1 MVFTVEADSI
11 AVAWVKT
18 VLTVYN
24 KGIDIPTE
32 YKNNARTLVDPI
44 AVHINKPFLE
54 PKTCDDLSDF
64 KSKAIEDYCKKFL
77 EVGNTGH
84 TYTYP
89 NRLFDYPLVESGID
103 QNFDY
108 YEYRIGDGD
117 GDGFNQ
123 IQHIIDELKKSPIS
137 RRQIAHTWEPEYDA
151 VEKHCPCL
159 QTVQFSILNNELRLF
174 AVFRSNDM
182 LDAALAN
189 NNGLHTL
196 QKYVANSL
204 GVETGYMEI
213 YSCFPHIYEE
223 RLDAA
228 KRVVAGAGNYLSYS
242 ELNNGKY
249 FL

>member
-1 MVFTVEADSI
+1 MAFTVEADSI
-11 AVAWVKT
+11 VEAWIKT

-32 YKNNARTLVDPI
+32 YQNNARTLVDPI

-77 EVGNTGH
+77 EVSDTGH

-89 NRLFDYPLVESGID
+89 NRLFDYPWYDDGTWM
-103 QNFDY
+103 
-108 YEYRIGDGD
+108 GDGNSF
-117 GDGFNQ
+117 GYNQ
-123 IQHIIDELKKSPIS
+123 IEFIIEALSKSSIS
-137 RRQIAHTWEPEYDA
+137 RRQIAHTWVPQKDLYME
-151 VEKHCPCL
+151 HCPCL

-204 GVETGYMEI
+204 GVECGYMEV
-213 YSCFPHIYEE
+213 YSCFPHIYEN
-223 RLDAA
+223 RLEAA
-228 KRVVAGAGNYLSYS
+228 KVVVKGAANYLSYS
-242 ELNNGKY
+242 ELVRLNAD
-249 FL
+249 